1 MPRKAPPREKH
12 HVDRAA
18 LLPCDGHSPATKAAS
33 LAFRPRSAINLLA
46 IANEGLV
53 VSATVLNLSITFVNT
68 IIRYFF
74 NSGLTWAGDM
84 SSILISISTFLG
96 AAAFLRRSPGMA
108 YTALVDSTA
117 GTLHDA
123 MKSYSLWT
131 VVAVCSVSLWA
142 FPPFFAGQLR
152 QTLPVLGVSNGIV
165 GVWLG
170 LGMALMIVFTLEKLI
185 TIPWRGLLLGLAT
198 MLLVGLLVYSLQ
210 FAYDA
215 GSLEMDPLIPVAV
228 LLLVSFLTG
237 TSVSIILALGGLLY
251 FILTN
256 DTPMVTIPVAYQAG
270 IGSFVL
276 VAVPFFMVAGA
287 LMEVTGMGGR
297 LIGMVQEWVG
307 HWSGGLLFAQVVA
320 MYLFSGMS
328 GSKAADIATVGSVM
342 KRPLRE
348 SGYPPPESVAVL
360 AAAAAM
366 GEVVPPSLALLILGS
381 ITSLS
386 IGSLFIAGIMPA
398 ALLAATLVVGIIVRG
413 RSRDWQK
420 GPPFALGRALRSI
433 PPAFP
438 ALLVPVIVV
447 GGIVGGVASP
457 TEASSFAVV
466 YGVVGGVV
474 GDRGRAWGTG
484 WPGIRDAG
492 LTGGMVLF
500 MGATANLLSQAIVI
514 DGLGRTLANAFGH
527 LEDRDT
533 FLFLSMA
540 ALIVIGF
547 VLEGFPAILISA
559 PILLPVAEKL
569 GVDPLQYGILLIMAI
584 GIGVFMPPIG
594 IGYYVACAV
603 GEAPPNATMRPSAVY
618 NVFLILGLVVVM
630 LFPEITLYLP
640 HLFDMH

>member
-1 MPRKAPPREKH
+1 MARQVVPLGPQPDASTNALPRDGHAPNGKGKPLAPSLG
-12 HVDRAA
+12 RALTFLA
-18 LLPCDGHSPATKAAS
+18 LL
-33 LAFRPRSAINLLA
+33 
-46 IANEGLV
+46 NEILV
-53 VSATVLNLSITFVNT
+53 VAATALNLGITFVNT
-68 IIRYFF
+68 VIRYVF

-84 SSILISISTFLG
+84 SSILIAIGTFLG
-96 AAAFLRRSPGMA
+96 AAAFLRRSSGMA
-108 YTALVDSTA
+108 YTALVDSA
-117 GTLHDA
+117 KGTLRDA
-123 MKSYSLWT
+123 MVSYSLWT
-131 VVAVCSVSLWA
+131 VTAVCGISLWV
-142 FPPFFAGQLR
+142 FPPFFASQLR

-165 GVWLG
+165 GIWLG
-170 LGMALMIVFTLEKLI
+170 IGMALMIVFTLEKLAGV
-185 TIPWRGLLLGLAT
+185 PWRGLLLGLAA
-198 MLLVGLLVYSLQ
+198 MMLVGLLLYFLQ
-210 FAYDA
+210 LAYDS
-215 GSLEMDPLIPVAV
+215 GSIETDPLLPVAA

-237 TSVSIILALGGLLY
+237 APISIILALGGLLY
-251 FILTN
+251 FVMT
-256 DTPMVTIPVAYQAG
+256 DAAPMVAIPVAYQAG

-276 VAVPFFMVAGA
+276 VAVPFFMIAGA

-307 HWSGGLLFAQVVA
+307 HWSGGLLLAEVVA

-348 SGYPPPESVAVL
+348 CGYPPSESVAVL

-381 ITSLS
+381 ITTLS
-386 IGSLFIAGIMPA
+386 IGSLFIAGIVPA
-398 ALLAATLVVGIIVRG
+398 ALLAAALVAAIILRG
-413 RSRDWQK
+413 RSRNWHK

-433 PPAFP
+433 PPTFP

-447 GGIVGGVASP
+447 GGIVGGIASP

-466 YGVVGGVV
+466 YGVLVAILGY
-474 GDRGRAWGTG
+474 RGLTWRAG
-484 WPGIRDAG
+484 WPAIRDAT
-492 LTGGMVLF
+492 LTAGMVLF
-500 MGATANLLSQAIVI
+500 MVATANLLSQAIVI
-514 DGLGRTLANAFGH
+514 DGLGRTLAGAFGH
-527 LEDRDT
+527 LENRET

-569 GVDPLQYGILLIMAI
+569 GVDPLQYGVLLIMAI

-603 GEAPPNATMRPSAVY
+603 GEAPPNATMRPSAMY
-618 NVFLILGLVVVM
+618 NVFLILGLVIAVA
-630 LFPEITLYLP
+630 FPQITLYLP
-640 HLFDMH
+640 HLFGMH